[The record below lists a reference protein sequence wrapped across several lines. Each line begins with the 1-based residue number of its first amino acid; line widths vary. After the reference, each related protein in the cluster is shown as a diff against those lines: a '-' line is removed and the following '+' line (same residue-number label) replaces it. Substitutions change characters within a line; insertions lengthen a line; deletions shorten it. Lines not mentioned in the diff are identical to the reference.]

1 MKKKHFFLSDNDN
14 SAAVLPNHETWVG
27 DFGANFSPKVFSSA
41 TIKSNQFISA
51 WWPMKWSWSSGT
63 ITCNFW
69 NRKRLSVDASR
80 NDAQGEQ
87 TVVFE
92 FELVFFASEEWNS
105 QLLCHFCSLKRI
117 ENANV
122 NLTLSTNVTILS
134 LEVCVRQTEG
144 PVTVF
149 LLSWSFATS
158 FIWNSGHNFLPR
170 FFFQLWSQFPFNFRI
185 WADQA
190 PGWPGTLFGTAYPEA
205 AW

>member
-1 MKKKHFFLSDNDN
+1 M
-14 SAAVLPNHETWVG
+14 
-27 DFGANFSPKVFSSA
+27 
-41 TIKSNQFISA
+41 
-51 WWPMKWSWSSGT
+51 
-63 ITCNFW
+63 
-69 NRKRLSVDASR
+69 SVDASR

-158 FIWNSGHNFLPR
+158 FIWNSGHNFLPFYPD
-170 FFFQLWSQFPFNFRI
+170 FFFNFDLNFRSMDGI

-190 PGWPGTLFGTAYPEA
+190 PGRPGTLFGTAYREA
-205 AW
+205 S